1 MKTKKESL
9 KGDSIDVVHTS
20 DVEQRTVKR
29 ISAFLPRYSKQT
41 SDYSI
46 WISTVLV
53 LLQAT

>member
-1 MKTKKESL
+1 MKTKKERL

-41 SDYSI
+41 SDFSI
-46 WISTVLV
+46 
-53 LLQAT
+53 